1 MKKHLLKRVLIILA
15 ALSGLLIAGALVVP
29 LVIPVAPLEG
39 LVSVAEV
46 QSTESRFVTLPF
58 EGTDGIEINYI
69 EKSAEALPAGE
80 DAPVF
85 ILLHGSMFNAYTWDG
100 VMGDLAGLGRVLAY
114 DQIPYGL
121 SEKLVEGDWNGPNPY
136 TQEAA
141 IDQLFAFMDAREVE
155 NAVLVGNSYG
165 GTLAVRAALENP
177 GRIEGLILEDAAV
190 FVNESMPGWL
200 LDSPQMAKMGPLFA
214 RSLNTGEA
222 FFEKCYLDPALFDE
236 ERRSLTQINTRVES
250 WDTALW
256 QYLKAWGAGA
266 QDFTGRIGE
275 ITVPV
280 LVIHGE
286 EDEVVP
292 PGDSDK
298 LHELLPESTLVMIPD
313 TGHLPHEETP
323 QEFVAAVKEWL
334 ALMAE

>member
-1 MKKHLLKRVLIILA
+1 MKKHLLRRVLIILA

-29 LVIPVAPLEG
+29 LVIPVPALEG
-39 LVSVAEV
+39 LVSVEQV

-58 EGTDGIEINYI
+58 EGTDGIKIHYME
-69 EKSAEALPAGE
+69 ESAYALPAGE
-80 DAPVF
+80 DKPVF

-100 VMGDLAGLGRVLAY
+100 VMDDLAGLGRVLAY

-141 IDQLFAFMDAREVE
+141 IEQLFAFMDAVNVE
-155 NAVLVGNSYG
+155 KAYLVGNSYG
-165 GTLAVRAALENP
+165 GTLAVRAAIENP
-177 GRIEGLILEDAAV
+177 DRVEGLILEDAAV

-200 LDSPQMAKMGPLFA
+200 LGSPQMAKVGPLFA

-222 FFEKCYLDPALFDE
+222 FFEKCYLNPALFDE
-236 ERRSLTQINTRVES
+236 ERRDLTQINTRVES

-266 QDFTGRIGE
+266 QDFSGRIGE
-275 ITVPV
+275 ITVPA

-286 EDEVVP
+286 EDQVVP
-292 PGDSDK
+292 PRDAEK
-298 LHELLPESTLVMIPD
+298 LHELLPDSTLVMIPE

-323 QEFVAAVKEWL
+323 KEFVAAVKEWL
-334 ALMAE
+334 ALKAE